1 MATHSASLRKASDS
15 TGQATGGQA
24 KATARTQP
32 GKGWGWFGWGWFDW
46 GWFGWGWFDWGW
58 FDWGWFDW
66 GWFDWDGLNFT
77 RVLLSSAA
85 TMTAVPVTW
94 WVDD

>member
-24 KATARTQP
+24 NATARTQP
-32 GKGWGWFGWGWFDW
+32 GK
-46 GWFGWGWFDWGW
+46 GWGWFDWGW